1 MYNYEWDLQTG
12 GYVLT
17 TKITGVTKEV
27 RPVFAEELKFLQL
40 DSKHGWV
47 FPDAKGPL
55 MWAEGRRYLYKGQLV
70 AETVGGGL
78 YEMPK
83 LKNVV
88 SNLHVQEVDMD
99 AMVKKNAGIMEG
111 LIQTTL
117 KQIYKIYLQHKDKVD
132 ISYVAF
138 SGGKDSVVM
147 LDLVQRA
154 IPHDSFYVVFGDT
167 TMELSDTYHIL
178 EESKK
183 KWSDLSWRIARTP
196 FDSKESWNFV
206 GPPARTIR
214 WCCGVHKSAPSLAE
228 IKKIL
233 TEKRK
238 CKLTD
243 IKHFKVLAFLGVR
256 AEESEIRSTYS
267 MVSDGNKHAVQVN
280 CNPIL
285 EWGTGELFLY
295 IFSQNL
301 PFNEMYRKGSHRVGC
316 LLCPMAATW
325 YECIVNHNYQE
336 EVKPYIDIIRGSIRK
351 EYSDEEGWRK
361 YFQDGGWKQR
371 SSGKLLN
378 FSENKIVS
386 ISSEDEQKFIV
397 KDANYYW
404 KKWMV
409 VLGDLIEL
417 NDNQF
422 TISHKDVTFTFK
434 VEEKERYTIFSF
446 KPLIKSKSSIRFMYL
461 FKNVLNK
468 IAYCRNCQEC
478 MSECPHGAI
487 TMTHNDIIIKNCVHC
502 ETCIDRPKGCIVAK
516 SITTTGDTNMSSK
529 NIDRY
534 KNFGLRQEWIEILF
548 ENVNNFWTN
557 DRMGT
562 HMFKSFEKWGKEAG
576 IIDRNNCLI
585 PETYKFVELGA
596 DNPILWGYMYANI
609 AYNSSI
615 FNWYIRNTSFDTEY
629 QVSDLQIMLGDDYS
643 ETTKKNALS
652 AMKETLKA
660 SPIGWL
666 IGQGECTMKG
676 KVIVSVRK
684 NGWNDPDPLVILYS
698 LYLFAEHHDGG
709 NYNFTLSDLYD
720 DSDDREAL
728 SPKKIFGTDEIT
740 LKAIMQGLANNYG
753 DYISVDFNKGIMENV
768 FLNRDKKS
776 IDVLSL
782 I

>member
-17 TKITGVTKEV
+17 TKITGITKEV
-27 RPVFAEELKFLQL
+27 RPVFADELKFLQL
-40 DSKHGWV
+40 DSMYGWI
-47 FPDAKGPL
+47 FPEAKGPL
-55 MWAEGRRYLYKGQLV
+55 MWAEGRRYIYKGQLV

-83 LKNVV
+83 LKNVIN
-88 SNLHVQEVDMD
+88 NLQVQEVDID
-99 AMVKKNAGIMEG
+99 TMVKKNSGIMEG

-117 KQIYKIYLQHKDKVD
+117 KQIYQIYLQQKNKVD
-132 ISYVAF
+132 ISYAAF

-167 TMELSDTYHIL
+167 TMELSDTYHIV

-183 KWSDLSWRIARTP
+183 KWRDLNWRIARTP
-196 FDSKESWNFV
+196 FDSKESWKFV

-214 WCCGVHKSAPSLAE
+214 WCCGVHKSAPSLLE

-233 TEKRK
+233 SEKRK
-238 CKLTD
+238 CRLTD

-256 AEESEIRSTYS
+256 AEESEIRSTYT

-325 YECIVNHNYQE
+325 YECIVNHNYQQ

-351 EYSDEEGWRK
+351 EYSDEDGWKK

-371 SSGKLLN
+371 SSGKLLTC
-378 FSENKIVS
+378 SENKIVS
-386 ISSEDEQKFIV
+386 ILSGDEQKFIV

-409 VLGDLIEL
+409 VLGDLIEI
-417 NDNQF
+417 NENQF
-422 TISHKDVTFTFK
+422 TVSHKDVTFTFN
-434 VEEKERYTIFSF
+434 VEEKEHYTIFSF
-446 KPLIKSKSSIRFMYL
+446 KPLLKSKSSIRFMYL

-468 IAYCRNCQEC
+468 IAYCKNCREC
-478 MSECPHGAI
+478 MAECPHGAI
-487 TMTHNDIIIKNCVHC
+487 TITDNDVIIKNCVHC

-534 KNFGLRQEWIEILF
+534 KNFGLRQEWVEILF
-548 ENVNNFWTN
+548 EDVNNFWTN

-576 IIDRNNCLI
+576 LIDRNNYLI
-585 PETYKFVELGA
+585 PEIFKFIELGA
-596 DNPILWGYMYANI
+596 DNPMLWGYIYSNI

-615 FNWYIRNTSFDTEY
+615 FNWYIRNTCFDTEY

-676 KVIVSVRK
+676 KVIVSLRK
-684 NGWNDPDPLVILYS
+684 NGWTEPEPLSILYS

-709 NYNFTLSDLYD
+709 NYNFTLSELYD
-720 DSDDREAL
+720 DSDEREAL

-740 LKAIMQGLANNYG
+740 LKAIMQGLANNYS

-776 IDVLSL
+776 LDILSL

>member
-17 TKITGVTKEV
+17 TKITGITKEV
-27 RPVFAEELKFLQL
+27 RPVFADELKFLQL
-40 DSKHGWV
+40 DSMYGWI

-55 MWAEGRRYLYKGQLV
+55 MWAEGRRYIYKGQLV

-83 LKNVV
+83 LKNVIN
-88 SNLHVQEVDMD
+88 NLQVQEVDID
-99 AMVKKNAGIMEG
+99 TMVKKNSGIMEG

-117 KQIYKIYLQHKDKVD
+117 KQIYQIYLQQKNKVD
-132 ISYVAF
+132 ISYAAF

-167 TMELSDTYHIL
+167 TMELSDTYHIV

-183 KWSDLSWRIARTP
+183 KWRDLNWRVAKTP
-196 FDSKESWNFV
+196 FDSKESWKFV

-214 WCCGVHKSAPSLAE
+214 WCCGVHKSAPSLLE

-233 TEKRK
+233 SEKRK
-238 CKLTD
+238 CRLTD

-256 AEESEIRSTYS
+256 AEESEMRSTYS
-267 MVSDGNKHAVQVN
+267 MVSDGNKHAVQIN

-351 EYSDEEGWRK
+351 EYSDEEGWKK

-371 SSGKLLN
+371 SSGKLLTC
-378 FSENKIVS
+378 SENKIVS
-386 ISSEDEQKFIV
+386 ILSGDEQRFIV

-409 VLGDLIEL
+409 VLGDLIEI
-417 NDNQF
+417 NENQF
-422 TISHKDVTFTFK
+422 TISHKDVTFTFN
-434 VEEKERYTIFSF
+434 VEEKEHYTIFSF
-446 KPLIKSKSSIRFMYL
+446 KPLLKSKSSIRFMYL

-468 IAYCRNCQEC
+468 IAYCKNCREC
-478 MSECPHGAI
+478 MAECPHGALTI
-487 TMTHNDIIIKNCVHC
+487 TDNDVIIKNCVHC

-534 KNFGLRQEWIEILF
+534 KNFGLRQEWVEILF
-548 ENVNNFWTN
+548 EDVNNFWTN

-576 IIDRNNCLI
+576 LIDRNNYLI
-585 PETYKFVELGA
+585 PEMFKFIELGA
-596 DNPILWGYMYANI
+596 DNPMLWGYIYANI

-676 KVIVSVRK
+676 KVIISLRK
-684 NGWNDPDPLVILYS
+684 NGWTEPEPLSILYS
-698 LYLFAEHHDGG
+698 LYLFAERHDGG
-709 NYNFTLSDLYD
+709 NYNFTLSELYD
-720 DSDDREAL
+720 DSDEREAL

-740 LKAIMQGLANNYG
+740 LKAIMQGLANNYS

-776 IDVLSL
+776 LDILSL